1 MADSIGGLVSDVA
14 GGIGSAVE
22 SVGSGLGSLAG
33 DIGGAIGSLGADV
46 GQALGFGGG
55 YTAPSFGGDI
65 TSAMGIS
72 PATVSGPIS
81 AGAGP
86 GMSAISAAPSFDAAS
101 AADNFY
107 LSSAAPSAGA
117 IGSDIG
123 TAGAT
128 DPFAFG
134 AGGAGG
140 SFVPGSPLAGAGG
153 GTETFIPAAADAAGT
168 AAGKLTTGEQFLQ
181 DPSLGNLGKMALANP
196 GLLLS
201 GGLLGLNALKS
212 QKIPGLAPIQ
222 QQAGQLGAAGKQLSQ
237 PLLTGKLPAG
247 AQAAV
252 DEAVRSNQANV
263 RSQFANM
270 GLSGST
276 MESTAL
282 QEAALRGQELTFQ
295 IAQSM
300 AQLGLQD
307 TALSSDLLKT
317 IMQAQLQND
326 NALSQSIANFAT
338 ALAGGGPSVKLSL
351 A

>member
-1 MADSIGGLVSDVA
+1 MADSIGGLVSDIG
-14 GGIGSAVE
+14 GGISSAVE
-22 SVGSGLGSLAG
+22 SVGSGLGGLVS
-33 DIGGAIGSLGADV
+33 DIGTGLGSLGADV
-46 GQALGFGGG
+46 GQLFGGG
-55 YTAPSFGGDI
+55 GYAAPSFGGDI
-65 TSAMGIS
+65 ASATGIA
-72 PATVSGPIS
+72 PAVSMAPA
-81 AGAGP
+81 AGAAGL
-86 GMSAISAAPSFDAAS
+86 SAAGAVPSFDVAGL
-101 AADNFY
+101 DNFY
-107 LSSAAPSAGA
+107 LSSVAPQAGA
-117 IGSDIG
+117 LGADV

-140 SFVPGSPLAGAGG
+140 SFAPGSALAGAGAG
-153 GTETFIPAAADAAGT
+153 SETFVPVGAAAD

-196 GLLLS
+196 GIVLG

-212 QKIPGLAPIQ
+212 QQIPGLSPIQ
-222 QQAGQLGAAGKQLSQ
+222 KQAGQLGAAGKQLSQ

-263 RSQFANM
+263 RSQFASM

-282 QEAALRGQELTFQ
+282 QEADLRGKELTFQ

-307 TALSSDLLKT
+307 TALSSNLLKT